1 MRTPLRALYSTVAA
15 LVLAGCTDGMSPL
28 IAPWANTILA
38 ASGSLT
44 GDVQFLPPLVSN
56 SGTSDR
62 ELDVTS
68 IPVVSVY
75 PGQSCSGTPVVTI
88 STTSDGTRLKSSGSG
103 AFSAVWQ
110 TKEANLSASG
120 RPDYRLCVH
129 VGSELRGWL
138 DIDVVLKS
146 ADFESVPYGSV
157 GLVIDSPL
165 QISFRLLRVEGP
177 PPVGDPAAL
186 VFTQQPVST
195 PAGSAIAVAVEV
207 RDANGAVVTTASGN
221 MTIALTPNA
230 GPPGA
235 VLQGT
240 TTVPLVNGVAS
251 FSDLSLTRSGFGYSL
266 DAAFGALTATS
277 DTFSVWAGTAAVMTV
292 VAGDGQTA
300 SVNTAVSVPPQ
311 VQIVDAWGNAVV
323 GQLVTFSVESG
334 GGSVTG
340 GAVHTDANGRAAV
353 GAWTLGPLMGPNTL
367 LVTSAG
373 VSSLT
378 IVAFGLEF

>member
-1 MRTPLRALYSTVAA
+1 MRTPLRALYSLLAA
-15 LVLAGCTDGMSPL
+15 LAVAGCNDGLSPL
-28 IAPWANTILA
+28 IASYANMLMA
-38 ASGSLT
+38 ASGSVT
-44 GDVQFLPPLVSN
+44 GNVQFLPPLVANSSSDGDFDLTSN
-56 SGTSDR
+56 
-62 ELDVTS
+62 
-68 IPVVSVY
+68 PVVAIY

-88 STTSDGTRLKSSGSG
+88 STTTDGTRLKMSGSG
-103 AFSAVWQ
+103 AYSAVWQ
-110 TKEANLSASG
+110 TKGANLATSG
-120 RPDYRLCVH
+120 HPDYRLCVH
-129 VGSELRGWL
+129 VGTDLRGSI

-146 ADFESVPYGSV
+146 ADFNNVPYGAV
-157 GLVIDSPL
+157 GLVVDSPL
-165 QISFRLLRVEGP
+165 QINFRLLRVEGP

-186 VFTQQPVST
+186 VFALQPVSA
-195 PAGSAIAVAVEV
+195 PAGTVMSLSVEV
-207 RDANGAVVTTASGN
+207 RDANGAVVTAAAGN
-221 MTIALTPNA
+221 MTIAITPNA
-230 GPPGA
+230 GPSGA

-251 FSDLSLTRSGFGYSL
+251 FSDLSLTRSGVGYSL

-277 DTFSVWAGTAAVMTV
+277 DTFSVRAGTAAVMTA

-300 SVNTAVSVPPQ
+300 SVNTAVSTAPQ
-311 VQIVDAWGNAVV
+311 VQIVDAWGNPVV

-353 GAWTLGPLMGPNTL
+353 GSWILGPLMGPNTL

-378 IVAFGLEF
+378 FVAFGLEF

>member
-1 MRTPLRALYSTVAA
+1 MRIPLRALYSLLAA
-15 LVLAGCTDGMSPL
+15 LALAGCNDGLSPL
-28 IAPWANTILA
+28 ISSYANMLMA
-38 ASGSLT
+38 ASGSVT
-44 GDVQFLPPLVSN
+44 GDVQFLPPLVAN
-56 SGTSDR
+56 SSTSDD
-62 ELDVTS
+62 EFDLTS
-68 IPVVSVY
+68 NPVVSVY

-88 STTSDGTRLKSSGSG
+88 STTTDGTRLKMSGSG
-103 AFSAVWQ
+103 AYSAVWQ
-110 TKEANLSASG
+110 TKGANLATSG
-120 RPDYRLCVH
+120 HPDYRLCVH
-129 VGSELRGWL
+129 VGNDLRGSI

-146 ADFESVPYGSV
+146 ADFKDVPYGAV
-157 GLVIDSPL
+157 GLVVDSPL
-165 QISFRLLRVEGP
+165 QINFRLLRVEGP

-186 VFTQQPVST
+186 VFTRQPVSS
-195 PAGSAIAVAVEV
+195 PAGTVMSLSVEV
-207 RDANGAVVTTASGN
+207 RDANGAVVTTAAGN